1 MRGPYPGELR
11 VRIHPLRRRRRGNNS
26 DELYDSLV
34 RFHTNLAGK
43 DHLPTADDLRRHP
56 YVYKGWL
63 FEAAK
68 LIYNIPE
75 EKPYSKSKLV
85 RLYEFHNVAVLEY
98 FQHRPESLLT
108 VNLAD
113 ADAAEKI
120 MNFLDIPYNDEIM
133 PHHNRTT

>member
-68 LIYNIPE
+68 LIYNSQKRSRTPS
-75 EKPYSKSKLV
+75 PS
-85 RLYEFHNVAVLEY
+85 LYDF
-98 FQHRPESLLT
+98 
-108 VNLAD
+108 
-113 ADAAEKI
+113 
-120 MNFLDIPYNDEIM
+120 MNSITLQS
-133 PHHNRTT
+133 